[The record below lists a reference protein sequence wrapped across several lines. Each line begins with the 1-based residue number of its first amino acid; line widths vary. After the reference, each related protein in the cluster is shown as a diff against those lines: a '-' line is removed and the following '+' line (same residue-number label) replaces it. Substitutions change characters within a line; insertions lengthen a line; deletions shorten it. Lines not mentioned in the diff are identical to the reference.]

1 MSFLN
6 NPTVQKTLQNLN
18 RRQGGSTTD
27 FIKSLLFNTAGSYL
41 QNLTSRLPQMKQN
54 QLNELAL
61 ERDMALKKVEGDY
74 GSFKTER
81 DFYNNYQ
88 QKGAE
93 FLEQE
98 IAKNWKNSITYN
110 ELRKQGIDDVEM
122 FASTD
127 YAKYLDD
134 SRQEYLNRV
143 NEYSKNEYIT
153 TKNPFSLAEPT
164 YEKYKKEITSVNA
177 DPKYRDALGFLIGS
191 IKDKHGPVV
200 ASELAIQGKITTPE
214 VQDKIKG
221 AQQVSE
227 VVLNPENVR
236 NVHNHFNAQTRDY
249 EITTIRDDKVAGE
262 ESNKAFKLLVDED
275 LYTNKTRVTLNIEDD
290 DNPLTSVQTKEVK
303 LFGDFTQRR
312 AKIKTWD
319 GSKYVLNENLS
330 GDNNSIIRAVSDM
343 HGQLSGYLNDDYD
356 RLNIPGGTES
366 RLIGH
371 INALVKSGN
380 IKHDGETVVIE
391 IPRTDLISKKLKDVN
406 ISSPTNADIVN
417 TLFSDNVT
425 STNALSV
432 TDSYANYR
440 KDTNNIYA
448 RLKLEAFKNKG
459 TIKIGDDE
467 FSHADIVSL
476 QRQFIN
482 TRENPENL
490 NKDFLMYLMNP
501 PESYLGNTVVF
512 NDSKL
517 TLGNVP
523 KKVLETMIA
532 GHEERFTDG
541 SPVAELRVM
550 LDAMPDETVLP
561 PVISNRNTTELDE
574 LQRSLQK
581 ERQQLTQAERNRT
594 GTLAGRLGLDYVD
607 YYENRVK
614 RIQDKLKT
622 SEDKFVD
629 VNFDF
634 ITNLEGFE
642 TNMYVPSQNGKVFE
656 QSGPTIAVGA
666 DLGTKGKNYFKGL
679 PPEIIKKI
687 EPYFG
692 LKGEEALTFVENN
705 PLELSEEETLEVA
718 KFVKNKELNLIRKQF
733 SKQTGKSF
741 SKLRPEIQTVVAST
755 AFQYGSSGIPNFYN
769 LAAKTID
776 NLNTENV
783 TNLQKELLNFT
794 TKKDEETG
802 AMLYL
807 NRRTSEA
814 EYLSNLINSLQ
825 GPVSLLA
832 KQ

>member
-6 NPTVQKTLQNLN
+6 NPVVQKTLQNLN
-18 RRQGGSTTD
+18 RRRDGSTTD

-41 QNLTSRLPQMKQN
+41 QNLTSRLPEMKQN

-98 IAKNWKNSITYN
+98 IGKNWKNSITYN

-122 FASTD
+122 FATD
-127 YAKYLDD
+127 EYAKYLDT

-143 NEYSKNEYIT
+143 DEYSKNEYIT
-153 TKNPFSLAEPT
+153 TKNPFSLAGPT
-164 YEKYKKEITSVNA
+164 YEKYKKEIASVNA

-191 IKDKHGPVV
+191 IKDNHGPVV
-200 ASELAIQGKITTPE
+200 ASELEIQSKITTPE

-249 EITTIRDDKVAGE
+249 EITTIRDDKVAMD

-275 LYTNKTRVTLNIEDD
+275 LYTNKTRVTLNIKDD

-330 GDNNSIIRAVSDM
+330 GDTNSIIRAVSDM

-380 IKHDGETVVIE
+380 IRHDGETVVIE

-425 STNALSV
+425 STNALSI

-440 KDTNNIYA
+440 KDTNNNYE

-459 TIKIGDDE
+459 TIKLGDDE
-467 FSHADIVSL
+467 FSYEDIVSL

-501 PESYLGNTVVF
+501 PESYLGNTVVL
-512 NDSKL
+512 NDNKL

-541 SPVAELRVM
+541 SPVEELRVM
-550 LDAMPDETVLP
+550 LDAIPAQTVLTKP
-561 PVISNRNTTELDE
+561 QEKPNLVQTIQADLEDIEDFENKQLRNRDSVINAIVELE
-574 LQRSLQK
+574 RQKAIGERSLIGGGRNYINLEQK
-581 ERQQLTQAERNRT
+581 RLKEVLSRDTYEPFLKDLNIGNENTFNNR
-594 GTLAGRLGLDYVD
+594 
-607 YYENRVK
+607 K
-614 RIQDKLKT
+614 
-622 SEDKFVD
+622 KFVQAVYVEALKEGHPD
-629 VNFDF
+629 PKFAAAQASLESSYGRSKGAKENGIIFGRKARPGENSILARTKEAGEFD
-634 ITNLEGFE
+634 NLEDREEF
-642 TNMYVPSQNGKVFE
+642 F
-656 QSGPTIAVGA
+656 A
-666 DLGTKGKNYFKGL
+666 DLGNL
-679 PPEIIKKI
+679 S
-687 EPYFG
+687 
-692 LKGEEALTFVENN
+692 LRENI
-705 PLELSEEETLEVA
+705 A
-718 KFVKNKELNLIRKQF
+718 
-733 SKQTGKSF
+733 
-741 SKLRPEIQTVVAST
+741 
-755 AFQYGSSGIPNFYN
+755 
-769 LAAKTID
+769 D
-776 NLNTENV
+776 NLN
-783 TNLQKELLNFT
+783 NLQRVFPESLMELESGNV
-794 TKKDEETG
+794 EEAVKHLLTEKQG
-802 AMLYL
+802 GYSTVPYATDPNYL
-807 NRRTSEA
+807 KN
-814 EYLSNLINSLQ
+814 
-825 GPVSLLA
+825 LLA
-832 KQ
+832 TYKSMDQYFK